1 MAEKEKKETAAQN
14 LNIEG
19 REKLFISG
27 VNEVISFDEHI
38 IDVKTELG
46 RLIVR
51 GEGLRLVTLD
61 PENKEL
67 RAVGYVYSCEYEDSM
82 GKRKGLFRGMTR

>member
-38 IDVKTELG
+38 IDVKTEL
-46 RLIVR
+46 
-51 GEGLRLVTLD
+51 
-61 PENKEL
+61 
-67 RAVGYVYSCEYEDSM
+67 
-82 GKRKGLFRGMTR
+82 